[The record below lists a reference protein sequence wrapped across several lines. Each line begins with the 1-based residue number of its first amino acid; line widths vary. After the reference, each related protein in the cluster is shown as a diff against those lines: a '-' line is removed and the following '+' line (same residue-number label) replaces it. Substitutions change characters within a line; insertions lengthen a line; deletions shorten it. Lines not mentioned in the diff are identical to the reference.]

1 DFLSEINIYF
11 SMSYRLQKKSSFLE
25 IKTKS
30 LGAKDLVFRNENED
44 FFQHNQMVVYDDLFL
59 LSGVR

>member
-1 DFLSEINIYF
+1 
-11 SMSYRLQKKSSFLE
+11 MSYKLQKKSSFLE